1 MSSKVVGLES
11 RVNLETISLGQQSSK
26 GHPMRFTQSQVDAYN
41 ARRGD
46 ARPQEAMPDARDSKI
61 DLSTRPTLLVVAGGE
76 ALAVMHAVKARGGH
90 VSGMIH
96 GKKNGQWHLSIVWT
110 EPLKQT
116 L

>member
-1 MSSKVVGLES
+1 
-11 RVNLETISLGQQSSK
+11 
-26 GHPMRFTQSQVDAYN
+26 MRFTQSQVDAYN
-41 ARRGD
+41 TRRSTGQRD
-46 ARPQEAMPDARDSKI
+46 TIPDDRDSKI
-61 DLSTRPTLLVVAGGE
+61 DLSTRPTSLEVAGPE

-90 VSGMIH
+90 VSGMIR